1 MPADDSPGEDKRA
14 DRRVAVVSVVATALV
29 GILGVTGTFFGS
41 KVSVDASIRNQD
53 VQASEQRAK
62 DDREKRSDA
71 YLKFLDAADRHAS
84 AAQSVASCRNP
95 VPRSVGA
102 DGNDPPAPKPL
113 DCSREE
119 QNFAAS
125 RYELLTIKARVFVYG
140 SQVAVDRAT
149 EILAYLPNSTYD
161 ERFADFDAT
170 AFGALY
176 TRFMLAIC
184 GDLLARH
191 DDRPSCR

>member
-1 MPADDSPGEDKRA
+1 M
-14 DRRVAVVSVVATALV
+14 SVVATALV

-41 KVSVDASIRNQD
+41 KFSVDASIRNQD

-84 AAQSVASCRNP
+84 TTQSVRSCRNP
-95 VPRSVGA
+95 APTSVG
-102 DGNDPPAPKPL
+102 GNPPTGAASTPEPV

-119 QNFAAS
+119 QDFAAS

-149 EILAYLPNSTYD
+149 EIMMYLPNSTYD
-161 ERFADFDAT
+161 KRFTDFDAV
-170 AFGALY
+170 AFNALY
-176 TRFMLAIC
+176 TKFMLAIC

-191 DDRPSCR
+191 DDRPSCG